1 MAIGSDSNVLID
13 AAEELRLLEYG
24 QRLTAQRR
32 NVLARASRPSVGG
45 RLFRDVQAGGARALG
60 VTGGGIAVGQPV
72 DLVSL
77 DDDHPSLGGRRGDA
91 LLDGWIFAARGGA
104 VDAVW
109 RGGRKLVSNGRHH
122 GRAAVVSRYR
132 RRLAGLLAR

>member
-1 MAIGSDSNVLID
+1 
-13 AAEELRLLEYG
+13 
-24 QRLTAQRR
+24 
-32 NVLARASRPSVGG
+32 VGG
-45 RLFRDVQAGGARALG
+45 RLFRDAQAGGAQALG
-60 VTGGGIAVGQPV
+60 AHISGARGGGIAVGLPM

-77 DDDHPSLGGRRGDA
+77 DGDHPSLAARRGDA

-109 RGGRKLVSNGRHH
+109 RGGRKLVSNGHHH

-132 RRLAGLLAR
+132 RSLAGLLAQ